1 MVKSTAPVLAFF
13 AHPDDEVML
22 AGGTL
27 YLLAQ
32 SGIAVHYL
40 CATRGEGG
48 EVGEPPI
55 CSKHELGSVR
65 ESEMRCA
72 VQHLNGKK
80 IQFLDY
86 IDPPVGPNNEL
97 YPYAAHIDS
106 VADQLIEEIMSVSA
120 GAIITHGSNGE
131 YGHPA
136 HILTHK
142 AVIQAAKLLGR
153 NSPNI
158 YTVSASFDDHP
169 KAHISNPDD
178 PADLVLDI
186 TPVMDRKID
195 AALCHRTQHALFV
208 RRASQQAHRQ
218 LSVPEVIVHLES
230 LHRVFPPATSDP
242 DPIFALLEPWSYNPL
257 ALNT

>member
-1 MVKSTAPVLAFF
+1 MVEPIPSVLAFF

-27 YLLAQ
+27 YLLAH
-32 SGIAVHYL
+32 SGVMVHYL

-55 CSKHELGSVR
+55 CSREELGSVR

-72 VQHLNGKK
+72 VQNLGGKEV
-80 IQFLDY
+80 QFLDY
-86 IDPPVGPNNEL
+86 IDPPVGSNNEL
-97 YPYAAHIDS
+97 FPYTTNIDR
-106 VADQLIEEIMSVSA
+106 VARQLIKEIRSVSA
-120 GAIITHGSNGE
+120 GAIFTHGSNGE

-142 AVIQAAKLLGR
+142 AVILAARQLGR

-158 YTVSASFDDHP
+158 YSVSASFENHP
-169 KAHISNPDD
+169 KPHISNPDD
-178 PADLVLDI
+178 PADIILDI
-186 TPVMDRKID
+186 TPVIDRKID
-195 AALCHRTQHALFV
+195 AALCHQTQHALFV
-208 RRASQQAHRQ
+208 RRASQRAQRQ

-230 LHRVFPPATSDP
+230 LHRIHPPLGREP
-242 DPIFALLEPWSYNPL
+242 DPIFALLKPYRS
-257 ALNT
+257 T